1 LARILHPRA
10 GFCDVPGYW
19 ALIGWHSVDDRDVGE
34 KTSDMM
40 VTKCGISYSA
50 LRSPVLV
57 GIEATG
63 SMQWFLRLMEELGI
77 AVC

>member
-1 LARILHPRA
+1 M
-10 GFCDVPGYW
+10 
-19 ALIGWHSVDDRDVGE
+19 DDRDVGE